1 MNDKVS
7 LREVRESDLETFF
20 TDQLDP
26 EAVRMAAFP
35 SRDREAFLVIWRKIL
50 TDTSVMARAV
60 LLEGELAGHVV
71 SWEQGGERKIGYWL
85 GRAYWGKGVAS
96 AALSQFLEQFT
107 ARPLVAEVAQHNA
120 ASIRVLQKC
129 GFTISRE
136 ARTPLADGVY
146 VEDYVMTLNSEGAAD
161 ESS

>member
-35 SRDREAFLVIWRKIL
+35 SRDREAFMVIWRKIM
-50 TDTSVMARAV
+50 TDTSVAARAV

-71 SWEQGGERKIGYWL
+71 SWEQGGERKLGYWL
-85 GRAYWGKGVAS
+85 GKAYWGKGVAS
-96 AALSQFLEQFT
+96 AALSQFLAQFRV
-107 ARPLVAEVAQHNA
+107 RPLVADVAKHNA

-129 GFTISRE
+129 GFAISGE
-136 ARTPLADGVY
+136 ARFPLADGAY
-146 VEDYVMTLNSEGAAD
+146 VEDYVLTLSSEGSAD
-161 ESS
+161 ETV

>member
-7 LREVRESDLETFF
+7 LRGVREDDLETFF

-35 SRDREAFLVIWRKIL
+35 SRDREAFMVIWRKIM
-50 TDTSVMARAV
+50 TDTSVTARAV
-60 LLEGELAGHVV
+60 LFEGELAGHVV

-85 GRAYWGKGVAS
+85 GKAYWGKGVAS
-96 AALSQFLEQFT
+96 AALSQFLAHFR
-107 ARPLVAEVAQHNA
+107 ARPLVADVAQHNA

-146 VEDYVMTLNSEGAAD
+146 VEDYVMTLNS
-161 ESS
+161 